1 MRKSKDAKIGIACT
15 FRVLALM
22 GKVVSDL
29 HSPPLSLT
37 TTFKV
42 GSRHIPIL
50 QM

>member
-15 FRVLALM
+15 FRALALM

-37 TTFKV
+37 TSFKV